1 MYLASCQLDA
11 RSEAAAGVLAF
22 GCVKAVV
29 MVTER
34 DNIRKT
40 SLPFSKTHSSL
51 HQEYSTVSHP
61 EIYEP
66 RLPILP
72 FLCPPPSLSRSCV
85 CLVLPVVDP
94 VGQVVV
100 IPQS

>member
-61 EIYEP
+61 EVYEP

-72 FLCPPPSLSRSCV
+72 FLCPPPSLHLYPEAVSVWSYLWLIQWGR
-85 CLVLPVVDP
+85 L
-94 VGQVVV
+94 
-100 IPQS
+100 